1 MWSILDSGNL
11 RKKNMSLE
19 MQALLK
25 CFYLCKKCGNQDV
38 RFPRF
43 DDPWLLIL
51 NPEYRR
57 GRCSEWGHV
66 FTCIVGA
73 LMGFDKVRLIKDW
86 SDHVWTE
93 VLITDLN
100 EDNGVS

>member
-1 MWSILDSGNL
+1 MEYTGFGKPTKEEYEFGDASFT
-11 RKKNMSLE
+11 E
-19 MQALLK
+19 VHQ
-25 CFYLCKKCGNQDV
+25 CKKCGNQDV

-66 FTCIVGA
+66 FTCNVGA
-73 LMGFDKVRLIKDW
+73 LMGFDRVRLIKDW